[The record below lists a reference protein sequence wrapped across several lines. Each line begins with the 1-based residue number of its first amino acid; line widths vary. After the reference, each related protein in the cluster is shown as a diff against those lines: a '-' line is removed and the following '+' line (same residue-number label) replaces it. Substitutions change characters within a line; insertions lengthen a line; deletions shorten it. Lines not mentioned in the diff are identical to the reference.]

1 MRNIVSRLFLFPLCA
16 LLWGVVA
23 SGCSDEEDGLQP
35 GKYGYV
41 QFKLYKLASY
51 DKDTGGETTQR
62 QTSQAFTRAGADKLG
77 DIRKMEIELRY
88 GETSITQTLI
98 LNSYNEENAEFGLR
112 TDKLQLLAG
121 EYRIVGYRLLDKL
134 DEEIPNAAAPID
146 EAFTVVANGLTVKD
160 LTADVQARGMVQFR
174 LTKEGLPEIGR
185 AAATLAADD
194 RDKSFLFSNIAL
206 VSVTVKNTFTQ
217 DEIDFEELK
226 VTYEEQYEESPS
238 ADDPDD
244 KYRDVG
250 TARCDSVVWLPTGT
264 YRVTAY
270 TVYSKSGSTKTA
282 LDTRMGLQGK
292 EFTVADNELTE
303 DAEIPVQLSE
313 EAENIKDYKALR
325 EIWEALD
332 GKNWSYRGEGS
343 PAGANWNFNKEID
356 MWGDQ
361 PGVGLNSEGRVTSL
375 SLAGFGAKGVVP
387 DAIGQLTELRIL
399 SFGSHDEE
407 IGGAQGGGQLFGP
420 NGIHPDMTDAQK
432 QKMRMH
438 YYDMFVRRDSREDL
452 SEMLQWVI
460 NRDTN
465 L

>member
-1 MRNIVSRLFLFPLCA
+1 M
-16 LLWGVVA
+16 
-23 SGCSDEEDGLQP
+23 
-35 GKYGYV
+35 
-41 QFKLYKLASY
+41 
-51 DKDTGGETTQR
+51 
-62 QTSQAFTRAGADKLG
+62 
-77 DIRKMEIELRY
+77 
-88 GETSITQTLI
+88 
-98 LNSYNEENAEFGLR
+98 
-112 TDKLQLLAG
+112 
-121 EYRIVGYRLLDKL
+121 
-134 DEEIPNAAAPID
+134 
-146 EAFTVVANGLTVKD
+146 
-160 LTADVQARGMVQFR
+160 
-174 LTKEGLPEIGR
+174 
-185 AAATLAADD
+185 
-194 RDKSFLFSNIAL
+194 

-343 PAGANWNFNKEID
+343 PAGANWCPRARSWPE
-356 MWGDQ
+356 
-361 PGVGLNSEGRVTSL
+361 
-375 SLAGFGAKGVVP
+375 
-387 DAIGQLTELRIL
+387 
-399 SFGSHDEE
+399 
-407 IGGAQGGGQLFGP
+407 
-420 NGIHPDMTDAQK
+420 
-432 QKMRMH
+432 
-438 YYDMFVRRDSREDL
+438 
-452 SEMLQWVI
+452 
-460 NRDTN
+460 
-465 L
+465 